1 MAAEM
6 IVDIEKSF
14 PGRPPITASL
24 TIALGPSTV
33 LILFGPS
40 GSGKTTILRSIA
52 GLEWP
57 ERGNIQ
63 FISRTWLDTAHGIRV
78 APQERHIGYL
88 SQDYAL
94 FPPYT
99 VAHNIAYGLGDLA
112 TEERKKRVAEAVEL
126 LQLQGLEHRKPRELS
141 GGQQQR
147 VALARAVARRPQL
160 LLLDEPLSALDLP
173 TRLTLRTELRTMLRH
188 LAIPAI
194 VVTHDW
200 EEALTLGDQMAV
212 MHDGRVLQVG
222 TPQHVF
228 SRPQNA
234 EVAKVVGVETVVRGR
249 IVEWTDGLA
258 TVEVEGAKLA
268 ALAGEE
274 TGPEVFVCIRA
285 EDVTLEKDGMGVTSA
300 RNRLTGRIRDVTPL
314 GAVVRV
320 GIECGFPLSAVV
332 TRSALEELHLA
343 PGTPVVAAI
352 KAGAVHVIPRRDDVS
367 PVNPRRPQP

>member
-1 MAAEM
+1 M
-6 IVDIEKSF
+6 ILDVAKTF
-14 PGRPPITASL
+14 PGRAPITASL
-24 TIALGPSTV
+24 TVALGPSTV
-33 LILFGPS
+33 LIMFGPS
-40 GSGKTTILRSIA
+40 GSGKTTILRCLA
-52 GLEWP
+52 GLERP
-57 ERGNIQ
+57 ERGLIRFVSQ
-63 FISRTWLDTAHGIRV
+63 TWLDTGADICLP
-78 APQERHIGYL
+78 PQARCIGYL
-88 SQDYAL
+88 PQEYAL
-94 FPPYT
+94 FPTYS
-99 VAHNIAYGLGDLA
+99 VAGNIGYGLSDLPPDA
-112 TEERKKRVAEAVEL
+112 RRRRIAEVIEL
-126 LQLQGLEHRKPRELS
+126 CQLNGLEQAKPGQLS

-160 LLLDEPLSALDLP
+160 LLLDEPLSALDIP
-173 TRLTLRTELRTMLRH
+173 TRLALRAELRTMLRH

-212 MHDGRVLQVG
+212 VHDGRVLQVG
-222 TPQHVF
+222 TPQDVF
-228 SRPQNA
+228 SRPKNA

-249 IVEWTDGLA
+249 IVEWTNGLA

-285 EDVTLEKDGMGVTSA
+285 EDVTLDKGGLGVTSA

-320 GIECGFPLSAVV
+320 GIECGFPLSAIV

-367 PVNPRRPQP
+367 PVNPRRPQR